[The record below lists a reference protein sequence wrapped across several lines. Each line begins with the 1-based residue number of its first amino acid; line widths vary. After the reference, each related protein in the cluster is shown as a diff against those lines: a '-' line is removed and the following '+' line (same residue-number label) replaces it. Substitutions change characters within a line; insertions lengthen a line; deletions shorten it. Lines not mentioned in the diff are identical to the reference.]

1 MSNQFPPS
9 QLPPAYLNKNQPLYL
24 PFDTNL
30 FPSTDL
36 VVSTLGVNGLGR
48 IGLFPFNSNTS
59 ADVVFQTDSNAIAI
73 RAYPDSTGLPEFAV
87 QDFQANT
94 YERVGASQLT
104 LYNNALLPIAP
115 YAVLTDNGGQD
126 NLLISSSAVTINN
139 LLLST
144 INGAPYNS
152 SFVIPTNPTFNSVNI
167 NYNGSLRLLPN
178 SNFAPTKANIVFG
191 STWSPASSII
201 MQLEEINY
209 AGSGNFEMVKMFTS
223 TNKMTGLGIGDL
235 QIYGN
240 GNTQGSGVA
249 PYGII
254 TNNGTIGMALQS
266 PLVSISSLNVST
278 INGLPYG
285 GGGGTISTF
294 STIFSQFG
302 GFSTLSTTNITAQFG
317 AFSTL
322 STTNIT
328 GQFGA
333 FSTLSTINTIGQFAS
348 YSTIFA
354 QTGIFSSLSASN
366 IVDLTSTGITINNG
380 YISSL
385 TNNFLSSILVIAGS
399 NLTTPK
405 ITLTDNFKPQFN
417 VDLGMGNF
425 LGGLVG
431 GAASGVFNTILGGVA
446 LATGAMALVNT
457 RANNSNSPNF
467 NSTNYEMIAG
477 TTQLQISTLG
487 QATSTIT
494 RLVSSINPNQT
505 PGLEIYISSIIP
517 INATCIRSLSDPIY
531 LANASSATSSILA
544 YGQWQ
549 ELPLYVPGTIPSN
562 LVLSTLIAN
571 NSITVGP
578 ASAGRVPQ
586 FVLSPSTFGFYGL
599 SNEQSAVF
607 QYDNIFNG
615 IMNFGTF
622 DTING
627 GTGFEI
633 DSQGSIINLNSQQNN
648 FGSGSNIFNGIAN
661 FTSTTTFTEVTLFN
675 SYVGFN
681 NIVNM
686 NAPLNVNSVATFS
699 NTAYHPV
706 VIYGSPQPRTL
717 QTSMNCSRQ
726 TSFVATS
733 APLALG
739 TSGSICAYSF
749 TGQWAQQNAV
759 RVTLCGNSSTTYS
772 TNSTPF
778 GVNNY
783 YTIYVVNSFT
793 GTPNVVWCV
802 IEGDKGSPTN
812 GTYLAVDAS
821 ETISYTCTSLING
834 GGTRQWPNQ
843 TATLQEQPFNWPI
856 SFVLNPQV
864 TPTFSIWANLNNGSA
879 NIDLSGFVINIK
891 LEAIF

>member
-36 VVSTLGVNGLGR
+36 IVSTLGVNGLGR

-59 ADVVFQTDSNAIAI
+59 ADVVFQTNSNAIAI
-73 RAYPDSTGLPEFAV
+73 RAYPDSTGLPELAV

-104 LYNNALLPIAP
+104 LYNNATLPIAP

-144 INGAPYNS
+144 INGQPYNS
-152 SFVIPTNPTFNSVNI
+152 SIVIPTNPTFNSVNI

-178 SNFAPTKANIVFG
+178 SNFSPVKANIVFG

-235 QIYGN
+235 QIYGK
-240 GNTQGSGVA
+240 GTTQGSAIV

-266 PLVSISSLNVST
+266 PIVSISSLNVSS
-278 INGLPYG
+278 INGLPF

-302 GFSTLSTTNITAQFG
+302 GFSTLSTTNITGQFG

-333 FSTLSTINTIGQFAS
+333 FSTLSTTNITGRFASYSTLSTTNTIGQFAS
-348 YSTIFA
+348 YSTLYA
-354 QTGIFSSLSASN
+354 QTGVFSSLSASN

-517 INATCIRSLSDPIY
+517 INTTCIRSLSDPIY
-531 LANASSATSSILA
+531 LANSSSATSSILA

-549 ELPLYVPGTIPSN
+549 QLPLYVPGTIPSD
-562 LVLSTLIAN
+562 LVLSTLTAN

-578 ASAGRVPQ
+578 ASVGRVPQ
-586 FVLSPSTFGFYGL
+586 FVLSPSTFGFYGT
-599 SNEQSAVF
+599 SNEQHAVF

-627 GTGFEI
+627 GTGFEL

-661 FTSTTTFTEVTLFN
+661 FTSTTTFTDSNYFLGGVNFISTVSFGNGINYSPAPPYTNSITFSLPSQIWPLASNNNIYTVSGASICLSTLGPAT
-675 SYVGFN
+675 SYVFQ
-681 NIVNM
+681 
-686 NAPLNVNSVATFS
+686 NAEFTFGIGSNPSAFRSIYLSKQIPLIGNDFLDL
-699 NTAYHPV
+699 AYV
-706 VIYGSPQPRTL
+706 K
-717 QTSMNCSRQ
+717 
-726 TSFVATS
+726 ATS
-733 APLALG
+733 PAIWEDTNVIAPTTVQPIFMPAQNING
-739 TSGSICAYSF
+739 AGQFGNVFSF
-749 TGQWAQQNAV
+749 SSNVSLEDRIITIYCNPGASN
-759 RVTLCGNSSTTYS
+759 STT
-772 TNSTPF
+772 F
-778 GVNNY
+778 
-783 YTIYVVNSFT
+783 
-793 GTPNVVWCV
+793 
-802 IEGDKGSPTN
+802 E
-812 GTYLAVDAS
+812 
-821 ETISYTCTSLING
+821 ISQLRI
-834 GGTRQWPNQ
+834 
-843 TATLQEQPFNWPI
+843 TAIL
-856 SFVLNPQV
+856 
-864 TPTFSIWANLNNGSA
+864 
-879 NIDLSGFVINIK
+879 
-891 LEAIF
+891 